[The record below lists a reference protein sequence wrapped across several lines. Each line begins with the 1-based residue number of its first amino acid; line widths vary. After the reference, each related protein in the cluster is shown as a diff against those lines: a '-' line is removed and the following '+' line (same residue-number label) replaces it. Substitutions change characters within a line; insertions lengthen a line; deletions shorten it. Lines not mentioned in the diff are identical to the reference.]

1 MHEMNNPHLPA
12 SLRNTYGI
20 AAPSPSVATGA
31 FIPRLKTGVPVG
43 STPEGAGDLKS
54 HRSEAGILLF
64 PTDK

>member
-31 FIPRLKTGVPVG
+31 FIPRLKRVYPQGENSRG
-43 STPEGAGDLKS
+43 
-54 HRSEAGILLF
+54 
-64 PTDK
+64 